1 MIAFKDKKILV
12 TGASGFIGTPLCRRL
27 IQEKA
32 VVYGV
37 CRKRSGTS
45 DPDVFWSHGDISDLT
60 FVQKLMENVQP
71 DFIFHL
77 ASHVI
82 GHRELHAVQPTF
94 KANLQAAIN
103 LLTVASEIGCKRII
117 LIGSQEEPDYGETS
131 FAVPSSP
138 YAAAKWAA
146 SSYARM
152 CNALFQTPVTIA
164 RVFMVY
170 GPGQKDIRKLVPY
183 TILSLLN
190 GKSPGLS
197 SGARKVDW
205 IYVDDVVDG
214 LLAIAQSN
222 RLNGKTVDLGTGELV
237 TVRELVELI
246 SDFVQGEVKPK
257 FGEVSERPME
267 QVRKARSEETKS
279 LIGWQARTSL
289 RDGLLSTIEWYR
301 KHPEG

>member
-1 MIAFKDKKILV
+1 MIAIKNKKILV

-27 IQEKA
+27 IQQKA

-37 CRKRSGTS
+37 CRKRRGDL

-60 FVQKLMENVQP
+60 FVQKLMKSLQP
-71 DFIFHL
+71 DFIYHL

-94 KANLQAAIN
+94 KANLQAAVN
-103 LLTVASEIGCKRII
+103 LLIVASEIGCERII
-117 LIGSQEEPDYGETS
+117 LIGSQEEPDYEETS
-131 FAVPSSP
+131 IVVPSSP

-164 RVFMVY
+164 KVFMVY
-170 GPGQKDIRKLVPY
+170 GPGQKDLRKLVPY

-214 LLAIAQSN
+214 LLEIAKSN

-237 TVRELVELI
+237 TVRELVEMI
-246 SDFVQGEVKPK
+246 SDFVQGEVQPK